1 MREET
6 KSIVEDTCFKLT
18 LAMFYLFMVTL
29 IIPLPG
35 DRGRY
40 LNHYWPIKEQVEQVV
55 VQEVVGSK
63 EYPTPIKPEPIIFD
77 QAEVYVKAIKKVY
90 NQNFPISLARY
101 SLQQADKYKL
111 DPRLVIGVIAA
122 ESSFIPSSKSW
133 VGAVG
138 YMQVWPRWHQDR
150 IKGRDINNPY
160 VNIEVGVNYLNW
172 CLEQRRDVYEA
183 LSCYNGSDSKASAD
197 RYYQRV
203 MGRSHELSLAALE
216 VVGI

>member
-6 KSIVEDTCFKLT
+6 KVIVEDTCFRLT
-18 LAMFYLFMVTL
+18 IAVFYLFMVSF

-40 LNHYWPIKEQVEQVV
+40 LNHYWPVKETAVTH
-55 VQEVVGSK
+55 EVSEVK
-63 EYPTPIKPEPIIFD
+63 EYPTPLRPEPVVFD
-77 QAEVYVKAIKKVY
+77 QAEIYVKAVRKVY
-90 NQNFPISLARY
+90 KQDFPLSLARY
-101 SLQQADKYKL
+101 SLQQAEKYKL

-150 IKGRDINNPY
+150 IRGRDITNPY
-160 VNIEVGVNYLNW
+160 INIEVGVNYLNW
-172 CLEQRRDVYEA
+172 CLEQRGGVYEA

-197 RYYQRV
+197 RYFQRV

-216 VVGI
+216 VAGI